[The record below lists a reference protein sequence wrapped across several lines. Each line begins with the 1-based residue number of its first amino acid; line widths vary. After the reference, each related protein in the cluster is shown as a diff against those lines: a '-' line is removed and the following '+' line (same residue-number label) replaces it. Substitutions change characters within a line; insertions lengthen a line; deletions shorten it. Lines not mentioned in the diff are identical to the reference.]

1 MRANAVIFWLLSIF
15 FGLAAV
21 VYAWWSWMDAGFDLH
36 PEWVGTVGLSLT
48 SVLSVFLGFYVQRS
62 YQSQGG
68 ELPEDR
74 LDSDID
80 DGDPELGFFSPW
92 SWWPIVLAA
101 SAALGFLGLAVG
113 VWITFIGVAVFLVA
127 ITGWVYEYY
136 RGYHAR

>member
-1 MRANAVIFWLLSIF
+1 MRANAILFWLLSIF

-21 VYAWWSWMDAGFDLH
+21 AYAWWSLIDQPALGH
-36 PEWVGTVGLSLT
+36 PEWVGTIGLSL
-48 SVLSVFLGFYVQRS
+48 SSALAIFLGFYVQRS
-62 YQSQGG
+62 HTAQGG

-74 LDSDID
+74 LDAEID

-92 SWWPIVLAA
+92 SWWPIILAG

-113 VWITFIGVAVFLVA
+113 IWIMFIGVALFLVA